1 MEKSKAKNGKGE
13 STPVSF
19 SSFSFHLCE
28 NDFFFTIL
36 ALKKRNSEKTYL
48 RSIQIFEI
56 IEKESFA

>member
-36 ALKKRNSEKTYL
+36 ALKKRNSEKTSQYTN
-48 RSIQIFEI
+48 IQDY
-56 IEKESFA
+56 